1 MTTAPSHASALM
13 RPAVLMVED
22 EMLLG
27 NVVADELEEAGYRV
41 LSAMTGE
48 EALALLEGAEPID
61 LLFTDIRLPGLIDGW
76 HLAEAARRLRPHLPV
91 IYASGYTVQQ
101 PREVPGSVFLTKPY
115 RPSAVLRAM
124 AGLGI
129 GADGAV

>member
-13 RPAVLMVED
+13 RPTVLMVED

-76 HLAEAARRLRPHLPV
+76 HLAEAARRLRPDLPV

-101 PREVPGSVFLTKPY
+101 PRRSGERLPDEALPALRGPAGHG
-115 RPSAVLRAM
+115 RPRHPH
-124 AGLGI
+124 
-129 GADGAV
+129 

>member
-13 RPAVLMVED
+13 RPTVLMVED

-76 HLAEAARRLRPHLPV
+76 HLAEAARRLRPDSPGNLCERLHGAAAARGAGERLPDE
-91 IYASGYTVQQ
+91 ALPALRGPAGHGR
-101 PREVPGSVFLTKPY
+101 PRH
-115 RPSAVLRAM
+115 RH
-124 AGLGI
+124 
-129 GADGAV
+129 